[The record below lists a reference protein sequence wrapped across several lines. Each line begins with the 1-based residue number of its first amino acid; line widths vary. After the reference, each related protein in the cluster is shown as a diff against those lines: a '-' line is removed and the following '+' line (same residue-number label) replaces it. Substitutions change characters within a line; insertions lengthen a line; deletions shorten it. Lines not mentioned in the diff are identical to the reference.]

1 MFFEKNLSSNFVKF
15 ERAKY
20 EKIIVKI
27 ITDIIRNFE
36 KYNTFLLCYFFGSME
51 LTKLCMP
58 VALTTST
65 FTLSEIFTST
75 FSLSIIL
82 SQLCQVYRQM

>member
-1 MFFEKNLSSNFVKF
+1 MFFEKNLSSNLVKF

-36 KYNTFLLCYFFGSME
+36 KYNTFCN
-51 LTKLCMP
+51 
-58 VALTTST
+58 V
-65 FTLSEIFTST
+65 IF
-75 FSLSIIL
+75 L
-82 SQLCQVYRQM
+82 VR

>member
-27 ITDIIRNFE
+27 ITDIILNFE
-36 KYNTFLLCYFFGSME
+36 VIQSSAKSISFMLFFWFDG
-51 LTKLCMP
+51 T
-58 VALTTST
+58 
-65 FTLSEIFTST
+65 
-75 FSLSIIL
+75 
-82 SQLCQVYRQM
+82 Y

>member
-36 KYNTFLLCYFFGSME
+36 KYNTFCY
-51 LTKLCMP
+51 
-58 VALTTST
+58 V
-65 FTLSEIFTST
+65 IF
-75 FSLSIIL
+75 L
-82 SQLCQVYRQM
+82 VR